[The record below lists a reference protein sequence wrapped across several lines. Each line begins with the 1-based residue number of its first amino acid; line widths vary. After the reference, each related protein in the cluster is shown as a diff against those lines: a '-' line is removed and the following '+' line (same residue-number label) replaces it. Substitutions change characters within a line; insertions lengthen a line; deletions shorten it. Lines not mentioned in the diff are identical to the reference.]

1 MGARIGE
8 TDIVLRS
15 DDETLSEDSIA
26 DGVAVEGKD
35 SETFIGLLESVDVVV
50 WGAGCG
56 IGGGVVIIVGVVL
69 DGVSETFIVG
79 KEILGGGVAVEGK
92 DSETFIG
99 LLDNGGGVVIIV
111 GVVLNGVSVTFI
123 VCKNILG
130 GGVSVVIKDSETLI
144 GLLASVVV
152 VGAGCGIGVGVVIIV
167 DGVSEIF
174 IVGEEILGGGVVG
187 KDGGDD
193 ETLIGFGAIT
203 GCGKGLY
210 WSPYIA

>member
-8 TDIVLRS
+8 TDIVLRG

-35 SETFIGLLESVDVVV
+35 NETFIGLLESVDVVV

-56 IGGGVVIIVGVVL
+56 IG
-69 DGVSETFIVG
+69 
-79 KEILGGGVAVEGK
+79 
-92 DSETFIG
+92 
-99 LLDNGGGVVIIV
+99 
-111 GVVLNGVSVTFI
+111 
-123 VCKNILG
+123 
-130 GGVSVVIKDSETLI
+130 
-144 GLLASVVV
+144 
-152 VGAGCGIGVGVVIIV
+152 VGVVIIV
-167 DGVSEIF
+167 DVVLDGVSEIF